1 MSVAEIIAYEEK
13 TAKLAEQIQIEK
25 DLLKKDQQLDPYLEK
40 LMELK
45 LQQSKNF
52 KFLGKLVDNRGWSQD
67 ITANKL
73 CKIKIRAVGLDFEI
87 VKWIER
93 NLRGLRDCFELSQ
106 QQSIEKFHKMKL
118 ASAKR
123 FVKTFF

>member
-1 MSVAEIIAYEEK
+1 
-13 TAKLAEQIQIEK
+13 
-25 DLLKKDQQLDPYLEK
+25 
-40 LMELK
+40 MELK

-93 NLRGLRDCFELSQ
+93 NLRGLRDCFEIS
-106 QQSIEKFHKMKL
+106 
-118 ASAKR
+118 
-123 FVKTFF
+123 

>member
-45 LQQSKNF
+45 LQ
-52 KFLGKLVDNRGWSQD
+52 
-67 ITANKL
+67 
-73 CKIKIRAVGLDFEI
+73 
-87 VKWIER
+87 
-93 NLRGLRDCFELSQ
+93 
-106 QQSIEKFHKMKL
+106 
-118 ASAKR
+118 
-123 FVKTFF
+123 